1 MPKSQQLDRDM
12 AQLRVQRLQYE
23 DMLEKLQQQ
32 KTTLKQDDGT
42 PLTPDQQRILD
53 AQWRTQSELLNS
65 LLSGYDT
72 QILELTKLKVAN
84 SQLVDALNGVREATH
99 RYLFWVADVSPISL
113 SYPLAVAQ
121 DLTRLLSLD
130 TLSQLSGAF
139 VMMMTNQETLLPI
152 IAALLFV
159 GFSVSSRRHYHA
171 FLERASSRVGKVT
184 QDHFSLTLRTVF
196 WSILM
201 ALPLPVL
208 WAALGYGLQN
218 AWSYPMAIAIGNAVT
233 ATVPVLW
240 VFMISA
246 SFAHPHGLFITHF
259 RWSPTQVARA
269 MRFTVCQCG

>member
-1 MPKSQQLDRDM
+1 M
-12 AQLRVQRLQYE
+12 
-23 DMLEKLQQQ
+23 
-32 KTTLKQDDGT
+32 
-42 PLTPDQQRILD
+42 
-53 AQWRTQSELLNS
+53 
-65 LLSGYDT
+65 
-72 QILELTKLKVAN
+72 AN

-201 ALPLPVL
+201 ALPCQF
-208 WAALGYGLQN
+208 YGR
-218 AWSYPMAIAIGNAVT
+218 
-233 ATVPVLW
+233 LW
-240 VFMISA
+240 VMVCKMPGHI
-246 SFAHPHGLFITHF
+246 
-259 RWSPTQVARA
+259 RWPLRLA
-269 MRFTVCQCG
+269 MPSLPPCPCSGCL